1 MAEINL
7 EKDSAEETVVEDTG
21 KSSSAKK
28 GVTLSINL
36 LGYEV
41 REELAK
47 NSGGFKLS
55 KPLIISLSLILLALL
70 INVVSYFIVV
80 GLRDEQIARKEEL
93 DRRKTELESKSK
105 ELKDKIT
112 QRDILKQKK
121 NILLWASGNSFKWSS
136 LLEELRDRTPGNLWI
151 TKVDV
156 TDTFQISIAG
166 ETFDHKTVALFLAN
180 LQDSPKFRNVVLD
193 FSKKT
198 PKIKIR
204 EVESNSGLTESDR
217 IITSDTKFIIR
228 ADVVTIPQ

>member
-1 MAEINL
+1 MAGINL
-7 EKDSAEETVVEDTG
+7 EKDSEEAIQVEENN
-21 KSSSAKK
+21 KVSSAKK
-28 GVTLSINL
+28 GVTLSVNL

-55 KPLIISLSLILLALL
+55 KPLVISLSLILLALI
-70 INVVSYFIVV
+70 INIVSYFIVV

-105 ELKDKIT
+105 ELKDKEA
-112 QRDILKQKK
+112 QRDVLKQKK

-136 LLEELRDRTPGNLWI
+136 LLEELRDRTPSNLWV

-204 EVESNSGLTESDR
+204 DIESNPGLTETDR
-217 IITSDTKFIIR
+217 AITSDTKFNIR
-228 ADVVTIPQ
+228 ADVVTVAQ

>member
-1 MAEINL
+1 MAGINL
-7 EKDSAEETVVEDTG
+7 EKDSEEAIQVEENN
-21 KSSSAKK
+21 KVSSAKK
-28 GVTLSINL
+28 GVTLSVNL

-55 KPLIISLSLILLALL
+55 KPLVISLSLILLALI
-70 INVVSYFIVV
+70 INIVSYFIVV
-80 GLRDEQIARKEEL
+80 GLRDGQIARKEEL

-105 ELKDKIT
+105 ELKDKEA
-112 QRDILKQKK
+112 QRDVLKQKK

-136 LLEELRDRTPGNLWI
+136 LLEELRDRTPSNLWV

-204 EVESNSGLTESDR
+204 DIESNPGLTETDR
-217 IITSDTKFIIR
+217 AITSDTKFNIR
-228 ADVVTIPQ
+228 ADVVTVAQ